1 MTEQPLNEIK
11 ITGQGKIVFSQ
22 LVPIK
27 DNRSLVKYII
37 QYGKGSTVVVKIFY
51 SVPTPILFSKDTIVY
66 FEGLLQENKYKD
78 DDGNWKTT
86 GSEIIASVINDMV

>member
-11 ITGQGKIVFSQ
+11 ITGQGKVVFSQ
-22 LVPIK
+22 LVLIK

-37 QYGKGSTVVVKIFY
+37 MYGKGSAVVVKIFY
-51 SVPTPILFSKDTIVY
+51 SVPTPIIFGKDTIVY

-78 DDGNWKTT
+78 DEGNWKST
-86 GSEIIASVINDMV
+86 GNEIMASIINDMV